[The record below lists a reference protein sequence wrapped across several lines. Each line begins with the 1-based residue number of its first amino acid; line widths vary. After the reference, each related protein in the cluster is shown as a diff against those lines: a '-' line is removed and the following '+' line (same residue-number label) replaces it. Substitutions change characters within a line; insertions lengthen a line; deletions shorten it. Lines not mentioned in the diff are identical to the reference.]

1 MADHGHSP
9 SSASAPVVTGMAAHR
24 ATYEGF
30 LNWSAVI
37 ALISLYICVALV
49 DFRFVDAPLSLFAG
63 FGGIII
69 GVIVS
74 LIAMRMGGKW
84 LLPIGL
90 LVLYGL
96 FIGVN
101 VHSS

>member
-1 MADHGHSP
+1 MADHGHS
-9 SSASAPVVTGMAAHR
+9 SSSSSAPVVMGIEAHR

-30 LNWSAVI
+30 LSWSALI

-63 FGGIII
+63 FGGIIV

-74 LIAMRMGGKW
+74 LIAMRMDGKW
-84 LLPIGL
+84 LLPIGV

-96 FIGVN
+96 FIGAN
-101 VHSS
+101 VHNS